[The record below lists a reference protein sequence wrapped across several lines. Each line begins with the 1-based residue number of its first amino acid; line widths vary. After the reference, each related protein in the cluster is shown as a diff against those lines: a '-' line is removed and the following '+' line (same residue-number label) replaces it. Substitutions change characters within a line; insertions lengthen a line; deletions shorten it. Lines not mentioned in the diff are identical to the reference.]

1 MLPLLIVCFP
11 KLNTLSSFLRS
22 SFQTLELQVSDT
34 RIVEHP
40 LISATN
46 KINPRTNTTLKDTH
60 TTNGRDVAPSQKDS
74 SSEVTQQKSDFV
86 SSPEHGGSSQQTD
99 PHSVRPSVLA
109 DVSLTSSS
117 LSLRFKHFRE
127 ERVETLLCNVCQLLG
142 CYGNLNVVVDHIVD
156 LYRSLAGQRKEL
168 LIVMSHVLIGAGG
181 SKEKVGGACTV
192 HVSNS
197 SKP

>member
-1 MLPLLIVCFP
+1 MLPLLIV
-11 KLNTLSSFLRS
+11 KLNRTLSSFLRS

-40 LISATN
+40 LISAT
-46 KINPRTNTTLKDTH
+46 KPRTNTTLKDTH
-60 TTNGRDVAPSQKDS
+60 TTTGHDVAPSQKEN

-86 SSPEHGGSSQQTD
+86 SSPEHGGSSSQQTD
-99 PHSVRPSVLA
+99 LHSVRPSVLS
-109 DVSLTSSS
+109 DVSLTSAS

-197 SKP
+197 SRP